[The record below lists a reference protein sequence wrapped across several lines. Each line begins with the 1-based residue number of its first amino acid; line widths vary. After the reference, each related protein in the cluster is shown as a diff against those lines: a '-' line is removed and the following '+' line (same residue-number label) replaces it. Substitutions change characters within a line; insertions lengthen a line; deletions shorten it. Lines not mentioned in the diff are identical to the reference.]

1 MRKAFLDT
9 AIQAQGRPACVA
21 FLLGLVESLFG
32 TCCTLMSI
40 CYRKIKFIKIRGCN
54 DGNDML
60 ICIRIKNNVA
70 EILRIKTIKLR
81 G

>member
-1 MRKAFLDT
+1 MDT
-9 AIQAQGRPACVA
+9 ATQAQGRPACVA
-21 FLLGLVESLFG
+21 FFISAGSTFDN
-32 TCCTLMSI
+32 CCTLISI
-40 CYRKIKFIKIRGCN
+40 CYKKIKFIEIRGCN

>member
-1 MRKAFLDT
+1 MDT
-9 AIQAQGRPACVA
+9 QSRRRREDRPVWFFISAGST
-21 FLLGLVESLFG
+21 FDI
-32 TCCTLMSI
+32 CCTLISI
-40 CYRKIKFIKIRGCN
+40 CYKKIKFIKIRGCN